1 MKGFTDRVGR
11 ICRFLWSGW
20 AGLSGLAV
28 FAAVWQLGAET
39 YGSFVLP
46 TPAATIR
53 TLFGLIANPD
63 NRLLVLST
71 SLRAVAG
78 FSLAAVVGTM
88 VGVLA
93 GYHPA
98 VMRLARP
105 QVSLLLGIPPIAW
118 IVLLMIWFGMGA
130 GTVIATAAIAALPLV
145 FVGAA
150 EGIQT
155 RDRALEDMARMAGL
169 SPLIRLF
176 KISLRQMLH
185 ALFPSL
191 VMALGT
197 AFKAAVMAELLA
209 NAGGIGG
216 ALANARA
223 ALDVEAALAW
233 ILLSVIALI
242 SVEYGIV
249 QPLRAEAEV
258 WREAARPWG
267 VRR

>member
-1 MKGFTDRVGR
+1 MKSLTNRAGR

-20 AGLSGLAV
+20 AGLAGLAV
-28 FAAVWQLGAET
+28 FAAIWQLGAEA

-46 TPAATIR
+46 APAATIQ
-53 TLFGLIANPD
+53 TLFGLAADPD
-63 NRLLVLST
+63 NRVLVLST
-71 SLRAVAG
+71 SLRAISGFALAAALGTIAGVIAG
-78 FSLAAVVGTM
+78 F
-88 VGVLA
+88 
-93 GYHPA
+93 HPA

-105 QVSLLLGIPPIAW
+105 QVTLLIGVPPIAW

-155 RDRALEDMARMAGL
+155 RDRALEDMACMAGL
-169 SPLIRLF
+169 SPFARLF

-185 ALFPSL
+185 ALFPAL

-216 ALANARA
+216 ALANARS

-249 QPLRAEAEV
+249 QPLRAEAEA
-258 WREAARPWG
+258 WREAAQPWG